1 MKGIICA
8 DILGISNVEQTE
20 ITTSVYSA
28 RLYSMPDAIIR
39 METNCDNSNI

>member
-8 DILGISNVEQTE
+8 HILEISNMEQTE
-20 ITTSVYSA
+20 ITTSVCFA

-39 METNCDNSNI
+39 MGTDCDNSNI